1 MDRNVLHR
9 LGDTLLRAGVDRTVA
24 RQQFE
29 RSLAGVHPGTR
40 GYAQALQ
47 VARSAALFESALLW
61 LGWRLQPRTAIPELL
76 DRS

>member
-9 LGDTLLRAGVDRTVA
+9 LGDALLRAGVDRSVA

-40 GYAQALQ
+40 GYAEAMQ
-47 VARSAALFESALLW
+47 VARNAALFESALIW
-61 LGWRLQPRTAIPELL
+61 LGWRLQPRSALPEVL
-76 DRS
+76 DHS